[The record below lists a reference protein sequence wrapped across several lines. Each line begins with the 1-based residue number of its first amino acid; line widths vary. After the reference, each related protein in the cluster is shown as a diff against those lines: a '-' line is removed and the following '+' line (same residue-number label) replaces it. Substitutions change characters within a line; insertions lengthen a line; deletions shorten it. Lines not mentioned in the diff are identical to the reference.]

1 MKRFQVPPASTRVL
15 LTAWYAALFVLVLLA
30 VGVSVEALAR
40 NRLMADV
47 DRRLESTAADIGSVI
62 ERNLAS
68 WSFSAEPVSF
78 EDIVPTLGSF
88 ASRGLLIQVADP
100 AGNVVRG
107 SEYAPTTP
115 LIPEEA
121 EPNSESNFVT
131 TTWGGDALRAVHYP
145 LTVTDRAGVRWYIG
159 SIIVGERLTTMNET
173 LASLRQVLLVSSAL
187 GLALALAAGWAL
199 AGRALRPVDRV
210 TAAAARIAAGDGTAT
225 SLATRLPVPPT
236 NDELARLSTTFN
248 AMLDRLQASFSAQE
262 RFVADA
268 SHELRTPLTAI
279 RGNVDVLSRQVQ
291 SRNRLL
297 NPADVASA
305 LDDIRQES
313 DRMRRLLDDLLA
325 LARADSGTEP
335 AHGVLATHDRVR
347 LDVIAADA
355 VRSAEAMTTGQTLE
369 LEAPR
374 RVEVPGDPDRL
385 RQLMMILL
393 DNAVRHTPAG
403 GRIRVAVA
411 MTAEGTARFAVRDE
425 GEGIAAEHIPH
436 IFERF
441 YRADGARGR
450 ASGGTGL
457 GLAIARAICH
467 AHGGDITVKSAPGQG
482 STFIATLPGTSAES
496 LDSST
501 LGNGQH
507 EERQGAEPT
516 VRTSPAA

>member
-1 MKRFQVPPASTRVL
+1 MSRRRWPPASTRVL
-15 LTAWYAALFVLVLLA
+15 LTAWYAALFVVVLVA

-68 WSFSAEPVSF
+68 WSFSTQPVSF
-78 EDIVPTLGSF
+78 ADIVPTLGSF
-88 ASRGLLIQVADP
+88 ASRGLLIQIADP
-100 AGNVVRG
+100 TGTVVRG

-115 LIPEEA
+115 LISEED
-121 EPNSESNFVT
+121 EPSGESNFIT

-145 LTVTDRAGVRWYIG
+145 LTVTDREGIRWYIG

-225 SLATRLPVPPT
+225 SLVARLPVPPT
-236 NDELARLSTTFN
+236 DDELSRLSATFN
-248 AMLDRLQASFSAQE
+248 AMLDRLQASFGAQE

-279 RGNVDVLSRQVQ
+279 RGNVDVLSRQAR
-291 SRNRLL
+291 SRHQRLEM
-297 NPADVASA
+297 ADLIPA

-335 AHGVLATHDRVR
+335 PGATGERLDRVR
-347 LDVIAADA
+347 IDLIAADA
-355 VRSAEAMTTGQTLE
+355 VRSAETLTSGQTLE

-374 RVEVPGDPDRL
+374 RVELPGDADRL
-385 RQLMMILL
+385 HQLLMILL
-393 DNAVRHTPAG
+393 DNAIRHTPVG
-403 GRIRVAVA
+403 GRVRVAVA
-411 MTAEGTARFAVRDE
+411 ATPDGTARIAVRDE
-425 GEGIAAEHIPH
+425 GEGIEAEHLPH

-450 ASGGTGL
+450 SSGGTGL
-457 GLAIARAICH
+457 GLAIARAICRS
-467 AHGGDITVKSAPGQG
+467 HGGDIAVTSAPGQG
-482 STFIATLPGTSAES
+482 ATFIATLPGAATPALRDAAPGRRDAHQKREKTARTTSA
-496 LDSST
+496 
-501 LGNGQH
+501 
-507 EERQGAEPT
+507 A
-516 VRTSPAA
+516 